1 MPRDPKLLTLQRDFM
16 RALREPIVGG
26 SRVPTPLAR
35 RSGKTSAG
43 FGRVAKNWITPSAK
57 LKPVERLELYHR
69 QYWYR
74 LLDSIAEDFPALR
87 RLLGERRF
95 WRLIEAY
102 LAATPSRSY
111 TLRHL
116 GGKLSAFLKKNPALA
131 GSHPFHA
138 VELAALEYAVCENFE
153 AAERAPVAADE
164 LATAKLALQPHL
176 RLFQFRTPADE
187 LWHCHVLE
195 KTIPKKLLTPVVA
208 AVSRRK
214 PLHDA
219 RKSQRG
225 LSSTTTPK
233 TAVAVF
239 RLHFG
244 TRVERLDPRA
254 FALLNAVTQTGSLE
268 KAFRHAQLDRD
279 AATLAQVQSWFQL
292 WTERGWLCARDD
304 RENFVAAKS
313 KRSTKANRPDAA
325 TSVAEDALLARSEKS
340 NIMRLKF

>member
-1 MPRDPKLLTLQRDFM
+1 MPRDAKLLALQRDFM
-16 RALREPIVGG
+16 RALREPIVGA
-26 SRVPTPLAR
+26 SRVPTPLTR
-35 RSGKTSAG
+35 RAGKTSAQ
-43 FGRVAKNWITPSAK
+43 FGRVANNWLTPSAK

-87 RLLGERRF
+87 LLLGERRF

-116 GGKLSAFLKKNPALA
+116 GGKLSAFLKKNPKLA
-131 GSHPFHA
+131 GAHPLHA
-138 VELAALEYAVCENFE
+138 VELAELEYAVCENFE
-153 AAERAPVAADE
+153 AAERAPVAAAQ
-164 LATAKLALQPHL
+164 LATTKLALQPHL

-187 LWHCHVLE
+187 LWRCQVLE
-195 KTIPKKLLTPVVA
+195 KPIARALL
-208 AVSRRK
+208 RK
-214 PLHDA
+214 PAPGRANLPVRH
-219 RKSQRG
+219 
-225 LSSTTTPK
+225 
-233 TAVAVF
+233 VAVF

-268 KAFRHAQLDRD
+268 KSFRRAKLGSD

-292 WTERGWLCARDD
+292 WTERGWLCARADQK
-304 RENFVAAKS
+304 NFIAANF

-325 TSVAEDALLARSEKS
+325 TSIAEDALLARSEKS